1 MVSRTSC
8 QSSQSTEGMRM
19 TACIVENSI
28 DKDNKMLVRQLE
40 LRAQG
45 PICYSLVH
53 LMSYVS
59 ANKSGNS
66 LLIVR

>member
-1 MVSRTSC
+1 
-8 QSSQSTEGMRM
+8 M